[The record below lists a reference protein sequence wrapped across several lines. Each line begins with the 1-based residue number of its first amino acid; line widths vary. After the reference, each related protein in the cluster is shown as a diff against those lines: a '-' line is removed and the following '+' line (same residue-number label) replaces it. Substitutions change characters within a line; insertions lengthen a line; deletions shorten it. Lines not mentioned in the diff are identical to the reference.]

1 MAMKKIIIILSLI
14 ILSATGVK
22 AQHYR
27 GFVDFMASYSLSQ
40 SNGSTFDGP
49 GAFVIGG
56 TSSHGVQVSRNC
68 FVGVGGGFLSDLD
81 NGGSGIP
88 VFMEGRWDFFRG
100 HSICNF
106 FASLKLGYQ
115 FGFGCDAYMKCSHGH
130 ESRADYSHDAI
141 GMELMTSS
149 SWQCEGGFGSGLYV
163 QPSIGV
169 RLRLTDILGVNFA
182 LSYIPMPMV
191 MEHENSWYRE
201 YGYDSWGYMDSEH
214 GMTMTT
220 TKFISH
226 RIALTVGL
234 DF

>member
-1 MAMKKIIIILSLI
+1 MKKIIIILSLI

-27 GFVDFMASYSLSQ
+27 GFVDLMASYSLSQ
-40 SNGSTFDGP
+40 SDGSTFDGP

-88 VFMEGRWDFFRG
+88 VFMEGRWDFFRV
-100 HSICNF
+100 HSIYNF
-106 FASLKLGYQ
+106 FISLKFGYQ
-115 FGFGCDAYMKCSHGH
+115 
-130 ESRADYSHDAI
+130 I
-141 GMELMTSS
+141 
-149 SWQCEGGFGSGLYV
+149 GFGSYGADMICNNNQSSSAPCRGYIGNGLYV

-191 MEHENSWYRE
+191 MEHRHEYRE
-201 YGYDSWGYMDSEH
+201 YVFNSWGDMYWEYSRD
-214 GMTMTT
+214 MTTTT

>member
-1 MAMKKIIIILSLI
+1 MAMKKIIIVLSLI

-27 GFVDFMASYSLSQ
+27 GFVDLMYSKSLSQ
-40 SNGSTFDGP
+40 SDGSTFDEP
-49 GAFVIGG
+49 LVIGG

-68 FVGVGGGFLSDLD
+68 FVGVGGGFLSDLN

-115 FGFGCDAYMKCSHGH
+115 IGLFDEACCNGH
-130 ESRADYSHDAI
+130 SHDAI
-141 GMELMTSS
+141 GMELMTRS
-149 SWQCEGGFGSGLYV
+149 SWHCEAALGSGLYV

-169 RLRLTDILGVNFA
+169 RLRLTDIRGVNFA

-220 TKFISH
+220 TKLISH
-226 RIALTVGL
+226 KIVLTVGL

>member
-1 MAMKKIIIILSLI
+1 MKKIIIILSLI

-88 VFMEGRWDFFRG
+88 VFMEGRWDFFRV
-100 HSICNF
+100 HSIYNF
-106 FASLKLGYQ
+106 FISLKFGYQ
-115 FGFGCDAYMKCSHGH
+115 
-130 ESRADYSHDAI
+130 I
-141 GMELMTSS
+141 
-149 SWQCEGGFGSGLYV
+149 GFGSYGADMICNNNQSSSAPCRGYIGNGLYV

-191 MEHENSWYRE
+191 MEHRHEYRE
-201 YGYDSWGYMDSEH
+201 YVFNSWGDMYWEYSRD
-214 GMTMTT
+214 MTMTT